1 MLSAVACFPLER
13 HRLFETRDPDE
24 ARDRVGKVFCAHQLS
39 YAGRG
44 RRLFARQNFAQFG
57 HLALS
62 YLAYGEEMIIDAGE
76 IENCYFVRLI
86 RSGSS
91 EIRIGKYQFVGNS
104 RIGSV
109 SSAKLPLSM
118 RWSPDCAHLA
128 LKIDRRAL
136 ERHLSDLLGSAILR
150 PVEFIP
156 ELPVDTGRGASYR
169 RLIEFISNEL
179 DCDDA
184 LMASPLAVAGL
195 EQMLMTSLLTMQPSN
210 YSAALSARVSP
221 AAPRHVHRAEE
232 YIRAHA
238 DRPITIGQL
247 AEVAGVHTRTL
258 FEGFQRFRGITPFA
272 MLKAVRLE
280 RVHAELKTAG
290 TSGCVSDIALKWGF
304 AHLGRFAQ
312 LYRRRFGELPSE
324 TLRR

>member
-1 MLSAVACFPLER
+1 MACLPLER

-24 ARDRVGKVFCAHQLS
+24 ARERVGKVFCQHQLR

-44 RRLFARQNFAQFG
+44 RGLFARQNFVQLG

-76 IENCYFVRLI
+76 IENSYFLRHV
-86 RSGSS
+86 RSGNS
-91 EIRIGKYQFVGNS
+91 EIRVGKYQFRCNS

-109 SSAKLPLSM
+109 SSATLPLSM
-118 RWSPDCAHLA
+118 RWSADCAHLA

-136 ERHLSDLLGSAILR
+136 ERHLSDLLGSTVAR
-150 PVEFIP
+150 PVEFVP
-156 ELPVDTGRGASYR
+156 ELPLDSGHGASYR

-179 DCDDA
+179 DCDSA
-184 LMASPLAVAGL
+184 LTASPLAVAGL
-195 EQMLMTSLLTMQPSN
+195 EQMLLTSLLMMQPSN
-210 YSAALSARVSP
+210 YSTALSARVSP
-221 AAPRHVHRAEE
+221 AAPRHVIRAEE

-258 FEGFQRFRGITPFA
+258 FEGFQRFRGTTPFA
-272 MLKAVRLE
+272 MLRAVRLE
-280 RVHAELKTAG
+280 RVHTELKSAG
-290 TSGCVSDIALKWGF
+290 ASGCVSDIALKWGF

-312 LYRRRFGELPSE
+312 IYRRRFGELPSA